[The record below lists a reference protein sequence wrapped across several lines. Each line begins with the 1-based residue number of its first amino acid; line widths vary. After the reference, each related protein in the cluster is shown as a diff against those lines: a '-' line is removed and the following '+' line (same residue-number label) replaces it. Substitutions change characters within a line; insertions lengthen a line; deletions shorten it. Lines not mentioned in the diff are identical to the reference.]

1 MIVGILAMV
10 LGLAGIYFGKKM
22 KKWAEDQQA
31 KQAELKRQKEE
42 SKKEQE
48 G

>member
-1 MIVGILAMV
+1 MLVGILGIII
-10 LGLAGIYFGKKM
+10 GLVGIYIGKKM
-22 KKWAEDQQA
+22 KKFAEDQQA

>member
-1 MIVGILAMV
+1 MGF
-10 LGLAGIYFGKKM
+10 GLIAIFFGKKM
-22 KKWAEDQQA
+22 KKFAEDQQA

>member
-1 MIVGILAMV
+1 MLVGILAMV
-10 LGLAGIYFGKKM
+10 LGLAGMYFGKKM
-22 KKWAEDQQA
+22 KKWAEEQQA